1 MQEGPGK
8 EDDHEVRSDRT
19 GTGAATEV
27 PGAVIAEA
35 ARASAQRSRRQL
47 IGAVAIAALSVG
59 AAVSSMLGQG
69 ISYRQM
75 RATESIA
82 DSLARIANRPAVEPT
97 SGSST
102 WPATWPVT
110 WPAMGCAR

>member
-19 GTGAATEV
+19 GTGPAAETTEV

-102 WPATWPVT
+102 WPATWP
-110 WPAMGCAR
+110 AMGCAR